1 MPICV
6 EKIVDPCARD
16 RFDLSKI
23 YEEAPLWLQGEAS
36 QVFAAQQRAAPGE
49 QLYAARFNGRLLAA
63 ALLREDGSR
72 WTLFWLHVRP
82 FTRARGLGYAL
93 VKALET
99 RAAGQQARL
108 VVASPQDAAAL
119 PAYLRR

>member
-1 MPICV
+1 MPICI
-6 EKIVDPCARD
+6 EKILDPCARD
-16 RFDLSKI
+16 RLDLSKI
-23 YEEAPLWLQGEAS
+23 YEEAPAWLQGEAS
-36 QVFAAQQRAAPGE
+36 RAFAAQQRAAPGE

-63 ALLREDGSR
+63 ALLRDDGSR

-93 VKALET
+93 VQALRA
-99 RAAGQQARL
+99 RAAEQQVGL
-108 VVASPQDAAAL
+108 VVASPQDLAGL